1 MRIDAADVRAAVSR
15 AGWLPVLSALAGDVL
30 EPALRRP
37 GRHAPCPV
45 HGGRHGDGFRLF
57 ADVDQTGGGICAT
70 CGAFPDGLALL
81 QWLFRWSFPEAL
93 RQTATVLGLRPRAPM
108 TVVPALN
115 RRQPPQRLV
124 AESGQMRQALRRAWA
139 DSLSPQHPGAW
150 PLRHYLAARRLAV
163 SVLDARV
170 IRLHPALPYW
180 SLDGDDQPHCLGRFP
195 AMLAR
200 FCAADGRA
208 LTLHRTYLRPDG
220 TGKAAVRS
228 PKKLMRY
235 AGTTTLCGGAVRLF
249 PTGAALGIAE
259 GVETALA
266 VQAMTGLPVWA
277 CGSATLLARFQ
288 PPPGVARLT
297 IWADK
302 DRSEAGMR
310 AAEALHARLAGALEV
325 RIEVPFAPIPAGAKG
340 LDWADV
346 WLRQRRPTQ
355 PIAA

>member
-1 MRIDAADVRAAVSR
+1 MRIDATDVRAAASR
-15 AGWLPVLSALAGDVL
+15 CGWLCVLSALAGDVL
-30 EPALRRP
+30 APALRRP

-57 ADVDQTGGGICAT
+57 ADVDQTGGGICAS

-93 RQTATVLGLRPRAPM
+93 RQTAAVLGLRPGAAM
-108 TVVPALN
+108 TVVPARN
-115 RRQPPQRLV
+115 RRQPPQRSV
-124 AESGQMRQALRRAWA
+124 AESGQPREALRRAWA
-139 DSLSPQHPGAW
+139 ASLSPQHPGAW

-200 FCAADGRA
+200 VCAADGRA
-208 LTLHRTYLRPDG
+208 VTLHRTYLRADG
-220 TGKAAVRS
+220 TGKAPVSS
-228 PKKLMRY
+228 PKKLMRHVRS
-235 AGTTTLCGGAVRLF
+235 APLAGGAVRLF
-249 PTGAALGIAE
+249 PAGAALGIAE
-259 GVETALA
+259 GIETALA

-277 CGSATLLARFQ
+277 CGSATLLARFR
-288 PPPGVARLT
+288 PPPCVERLT
-297 IWADK
+297 VWADK

-310 AAEALHARLAGALEV
+310 AAEVLHARLASVLEV
-325 RIEVPFAPIPAGAKG
+325 HIELPVAPIPAGAKG